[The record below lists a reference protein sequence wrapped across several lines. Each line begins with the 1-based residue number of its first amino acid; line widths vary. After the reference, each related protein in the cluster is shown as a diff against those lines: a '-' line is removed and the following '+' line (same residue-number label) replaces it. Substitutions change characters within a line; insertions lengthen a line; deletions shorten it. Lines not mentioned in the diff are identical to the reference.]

1 MKKEQQVRRNLE
13 LFTIFMQQALN
24 SADLRD
30 LIPQDADLIFL
41 PENDPD
47 LREANTRLAQELRAA
62 GKKPIFVKVSYVA
75 ETMTV
80 LVPKMELVETA

>member
-1 MKKEQQVRRNLE
+1 MKREDQFRRNHD
-13 LFTIFMQQALN
+13 LFGMFMQQALK
-24 SADLRD
+24 SDELRD

-41 PENDPD
+41 PENDP
-47 LREANTRLAQELRAA
+47 ELRAA
-62 GKKPIFVKVSYVA
+62 NLKLAETLRASGKKPIFVKVSYVA

>member
-1 MKKEQQVRRNLE
+1 MKREDQFKRNHE
-13 LFTIFMQQALN
+13 LFKLFMQQALD

-41 PENDPD
+41 PENDSE
-47 LREANTRLAQELRAA
+47 LREANTQLAQELRAA

>member
-1 MKKEQQVRRNLE
+1 MKREEQFKRNHE
-13 LFTIFMQQALN
+13 LFKLFMQQVLD
-24 SADLRD
+24 SEHLRD
-30 LIPQDADLIFL
+30 LIPEHADLIFL

-47 LREANTRLAQELRAA
+47 LRDANMELAQKLRTA